1 MNPGTSEHEAVAAA
15 MRRINRAWIDRRTED
30 LVALF
35 HPDIAMAFPG
45 FGGRAAGRE
54 EIIGGFADFCEHA
67 TVHEFRESDLQVD
80 VAGGV
85 GVVSFVYEMVYE
97 RDATHYRAIGR
108 DLWVFSRQGD
118 EWLAVW
124 RAMID
129 VAEQAV

>member
-1 MNPGTSEHEAVAAA
+1 MNPGTSDQEAVAAA
-15 MRRINRAWIDRRTED
+15 MRRINRAWLDRRTED
-30 LVALF
+30 LLPLF

-45 FGGRAAGRE
+45 FGNRAAGRE

-67 TVHEFRESDLQVD
+67 TVQEFRESDFQVD
-80 VAGGV
+80 IAGDV

-108 DLWVFSRQGD
+108 DLWVFSRRGD
-118 EWLAVW
+118 DWLAVW
-124 RAMID
+124 RAMLD